1 LADLL
6 GGETKPCRDR
16 VGRLFTGADAR
27 GGMAIGDLT
36 AVEGTDLYYVDVG
49 AYDVPGYGSVY
60 ILDADR
66 PAVVDTGLGTN
77 VDALLDAIDAVGI
90 DSLDAIL
97 TTHIHLDHAGG
108 AGFLAEAFPDA
119 TVYAHDIG
127 VRHLVDPSRLVAGT
141 KAAVGDQWQYY
152 LDPKPVPEGRIEA
165 LNGGDGIDLGDRTV
179 DVVHAPGHAPH
190 QVVFHDRG
198 DDLLFSGDAG
208 GIRPPGADRLFPTSP
223 PVNFDLETCIADA
236 RTIAERN
243 PAYICF
249 GHFGEAAFD
258 PALMDEYERVLTGWV
273 ERVREKRSELD
284 DDDAVV
290 DYFAETAE
298 PVDPWGERKTR
309 AEHRLNV
316 KGVLG
321 YLDRD

>member
-1 LADLL
+1 
-6 GGETKPCRDR
+6 
-16 VGRLFTGADAR
+16 
-27 GGMAIGDLT
+27 MAIGDLT
-36 AVEGTDLYYVDVG
+36 AVDGTDLYYVDVG
-49 AYDVPGYGSVY
+49 AYDVQGYGSVY

-77 VDALLDAIDAVGI
+77 VDTLLDAIDDVGI
-90 DSLDAIL
+90 DHLDAIL

-152 LDPKPVPEGRIEA
+152 VDPKPVPEDRIEP
-165 LNGGDGIDLGDRTV
+165 LDDGDEIDLGDRTV
-179 DVVHAPGHAPH
+179 DVIHTPGHAPH

-198 DDLLFSGDAG
+198 DDILFSGDAG
-208 GIRPPGADRLFPTSP
+208 GIRPEGAADLFPTSP
-223 PVNFDLETCIADA
+223 PVNFDLEACVADA
-236 RTIAERN
+236 ETIAERN
-243 PAYICF
+243 PDRICF
-249 GHFGEAAFD
+249 GHFGDAPFSPD
-258 PALMDEYERVLTGWV
+258 LMDEYETVLTEWV
-273 ERVREKRSELD
+273 EQVRTKRAELD
-284 DDDAVV
+284 DDEAVI

-298 PVDPWGERKTR
+298 TVEPWGERKTR
-309 AEHRLNV
+309 AEYRLNA

-321 YLDRD
+321 YLNEGN